1 MAKAFPSCNVVG
13 LDLVPIPMESE
24 KLPPNFK
31 MEVADINKD
40 LPRFQEKFDLIYM
53 RFIFAGV
60 TGQYSFLMVAV

>member
-1 MAKAFPSCNVVG
+1 
-13 LDLVPIPMESE
+13 MESE

-60 TGQYSFLMVAV
+60 TGQHSCQMVIV